1 METNEESET
10 LQEKLQSKDEEEN
23 NYQNMQEE
31 NTISNANP
39 PVYTNNFTNLNQSN
53 QNNQISVQTTS
64 SSSSDDIHTM
74 WYDLSLISWFLLL
87 CTSWCLFK
95 TNLGTA
101 LIFTT
106 HLSFI
111 PMFLDISLI
120 GAFVSAI
127 STLGFIFYFKNTALT
142 KNQSYISAF
151 QGDMTKFHFVPLLLM
166 SFVFMILSDFPSG
179 KSCVFG
185 LIFSLLSCGSLG
197 FIYFRTEL
205 EAEWYE
211 IITTKKGTYSCLI
224 ALSWYSF
231 FYFCAGLTNKDN
243 YNGISI
249 LFSFI
254 VCLGNLGLAFYF
266 GDIIIAITNLLIFLG
281 LGKYFFNLENYEK
294 TAPGIIDII
303 MIILSFGV
311 IFYLIN
317 KQREKIFKS

>member
-1 METNEESET
+1 MDTNEESET
-10 LQEKLQSKDEEEN
+10 LQEKLQTKDEEEN

-31 NTISNANP
+31 NTISNVNP
-39 PVYTNNFTNLNQSN
+39 PVYTNNYTNINQSN
-53 QNNQISVQTTS
+53 QNTQINVQATK
-64 SSSSDDIHTM
+64 SSSSDDTHTM

-87 CTSWCLFK
+87 CTSLCLFK
-95 TNLGTA
+95 ANLTA
-101 LIFTT
+101 ALPVTT
-106 HLSFI
+106 HLAFI
-111 PMFLDISLI
+111 PMFFDISVI
-120 GAFVSAI
+120 GAFVSVI
-127 STLGFIFYFKNTALT
+127 STIGFIFYFKNTALA

-166 SFVFMILSDFPSG
+166 SFVFIILSDFPTS

-185 LIFSLLSCGSLG
+185 LILSLLSCGSLG
-197 FIYFRTEL
+197 FIYFKTEL

-243 YNGISI
+243 YNGIGI

-254 VCLGNLGLAFYF
+254 VSLGNLGLAFYF
-266 GDIIIAITNLLIFLG
+266 GDVIIAITNLLIFLG
-281 LGKYFFNLENYEK
+281 LGKYFYNIEEYDK
-294 TAPGIIDII
+294 SAPGIIDII

-311 IFYLIN
+311 IFYLLN

>member
-23 NYQNMQEE
+23 NFQNMQEE
-31 NTISNANP
+31 NTISNVNP
-39 PVYTNNFTNLNQSN
+39 PVYTNNFTNVNQSN
-53 QNNQISVQTTS
+53 QNNQISVKSTS

-95 TNLGTA
+95 SNLGSA
-101 LIFTT
+101 LTITT
-106 HLSFI
+106 HLTFI
-111 PMFLDISLI
+111 PMFLDISLL

-127 STLGFIFYFKNTALT
+127 CTIGFILYFKNTALT

-166 SFVFMILSDFPSG
+166 SFVFIILSDIPSNT
-179 KSCVFG
+179 SCVFG
-185 LIFSLLSCGSLG
+185 LIFSLLACGSLG

-231 FYFCAGLTNKDN
+231 FFFCAGLTNKDN

-281 LGKYFFNLENYEK
+281 LGKFFYNLEGYDK
-294 TAPGIIDII
+294 AAPGIIDII

-311 IFYLIN
+311 IFYLIS